1 LRRWPERFGFEHKRR
16 DELRLFLEQLFHF
29 NALFLGALST
39 GEFGDLFPQLGWD
52 CRGGSSSHFL
62 DVTIEKLQQD
72 FEIIIHG

>member
-1 LRRWPERFGFEHKRR
+1 LPKRFGFRDKRW
-16 DELRLFLEQLFHF
+16 DQLRLFLEHFFHF

-52 CRGGSSSHFL
+52 CRGGASGHFL
-62 DVTIEKLQQD
+62 DVTVEKLQQN